1 MVCKV
6 STTTVA
12 AAQRSHTFESVTVEM
27 VCVDVDAVA

>member
-1 MVCKV
+1 MVYEV